1 MAVMRHEFMS
11 LTEAQLYLGVSKI
24 KMSKLAVEM
33 GLEVFTDPL
42 DKRKKLVRKTDIEN
56 LRVPTPMKS
65 HLT

>member
-1 MAVMRHEFMS
+1 MRHEFMS